1 MSSWFC
7 SLYIY
12 TEYFLFQTLLVIF
25 VFEKLVHFCFIRNVT
40 FLLVSKEDLIMAI
53 LWIVSIGIGLLS
65 TFVKFYGLIKLP
77 MTYHMC
83 TGLPVPAAYMSPLA
97 VKCDS
102 DNITFE
108 TFIYTLY
115 CITFLLFGCLVIHKS
130 IRKQRQT
137 RQQVNPRGSTE
148 VILSKPISVKTESV
162 LNVALNPL
170 KAFYRIKHS
179 YFQESR
185 LQILVDNK
193 PFILRTVYAI
203 VVTQL
208 FFKYNELSSGDLTSY
223 PGYFIVYAYHFVTL
237 PVFLI
242 IITSCYIIGHES
254 LRNHLRRRFRLHF
267 GQTIIDVKC

>member
-25 VFEKLVHFCFIRNVT
+25 VFEKLIHFCFIRNVT

-65 TFVKFYGLIKLP
+65 TSVKFYGLIKLP

-83 TGLPVPAAYMSPLA
+83 TGLPVPAAYMSPSA

-148 VILSKPISVKTESV
+148 VILSKPIERQVQQGRWP
-162 LNVALNPL
+162 PL
-170 KAFYRIKHS
+170 
-179 YFQESR
+179 
-185 LQILVDNK
+185 
-193 PFILRTVYAI
+193 
-203 VVTQL
+203 
-208 FFKYNELSSGDLTSY
+208 
-223 PGYFIVYAYHFVTL
+223 
-237 PVFLI
+237 
-242 IITSCYIIGHES
+242 
-254 LRNHLRRRFRLHF
+254 
-267 GQTIIDVKC
+267 